1 MTRDAGVSA
10 QQWSEAF
17 SGKVALVSG
26 AGRGQ
31 GRSHALALAAAGASL
46 ALLDGP
52 APMPWLPYEAGDASD
67 LAATAAMVNQL
78 GGAAVARNGDIRDR
92 AILDQLVADAVDAFG
107 RLDFVVANAGV
118 VHTAKPF
125 WQIPPDEWRDVI
137 DVNLTGTWNTISA
150 AVPAMI
156 AGGVG
161 GSIVVTSS
169 AAALRGAS
177 GISAYVA
184 AKSGLHGL
192 MASMSRELARF
203 GIRVNVVA
211 PTTVDTPMVMQPS
224 YLRTFRTDLDDVGRE
239 DVAPMFQRMHLLA
252 KPWVEARDVTNSVLF
267 LLSEM
272 AGALTG
278 HVLPV
283 DLGASLK

>member
-1 MTRDAGVSA
+1 MHSA
-10 QQWSEAF
+10 
-17 SGKVALVSG
+17 
-26 AGRGQ
+26 
-31 GRSHALALAAAGASL
+31 ASTS
-46 ALLDGP
+46 
-52 APMPWLPYEAGDASD
+52 W
-67 LAATAAMVNQL
+67 
-78 GGAAVARNGDIRDR
+78 
-92 AILDQLVADAVDAFG
+92 
-107 RLDFVVANAGV
+107 VANAGV

-278 HVLPV
+278 HVLSV